1 MGVKRILTI
10 AGSDSG
16 GGAGIQA
23 DLKTI
28 TVLGGFGM
36 SVITA
41 LTAQNTLGV
50 QGIYDIPENFVEKQF
65 DSVATD
71 IGIDAA
77 KTGMLSNS
85 RIIKKIAEKIREYK
99 IDILVVDPVM
109 VAKGGALLIEDEA
122 RQSLMEEL
130 LPLAF
135 VITPNIPEAEVLS
148 KIKISSVDDMKKSA
162 KIIHG
167 LGAKN
172 VVVKGGHLAGDAI
185 DILYDGKRFHE
196 FISERIDTKNTHGT
210 GCTYS
215 AAIATFLA
223 KEEKGEKGTNGE
235 KGESVLKAVKMAKEY
250 ITEALRFSLCL
261 GRGHGPTNH
270 FAPILR
276 DSQRYACILDL
287 EKAVERIKAE
297 KCGNI
302 IPEVQSNFGY
312 AVPYA
317 RKPDDIAA
325 IPGRIVKIG
334 EDVCTFKDPAFGAS
348 RHIAGMILTA
358 MKYNKDFR
366 CAMNIRFSEDIINIC
381 RDLGYVI
388 DSFDRADEPEDI
400 KAKEGSSLKW
410 GADCVFSRHDTI
422 PDIIFDR
429 GDVGKEAMIR
439 VFGKHPDEV
448 AEKVLTISKN
458 LK

>member
-1 MGVKRILTI
+1 MNLKRILTI

-50 QGIYDIPENFVEKQF
+50 QGIYGVPEHFVEKQF

-77 KTGMLSNS
+77 KTGMLANS
-85 RIIKKIAEKIREYK
+85 RIIKAIAEKIREYK
-99 IDILVVDPVM
+99 IDMLVVDPVM
-109 VAKGGALLIEDEA
+109 VAKGGAPLIENEA
-122 RQSLMEEL
+122 KQSLVEEL

-172 VVVKGGHLAGDAI
+172 VVVKGGHLSGDAI
-185 DILYDGKRFHE
+185 DILYDGKKFHE

-223 KEEKGEKGTNGE
+223 KGKSVL
-235 KGESVLKAVKMAKEY
+235 ESVRMAKEY
-250 ITEALRFSLCL
+250 ITDALRFSLHI
-261 GRGHGPTNH
+261 GSGHGPTNH

-276 DSQRYACILDL
+276 ESQRYTCILDL
-287 EKAVERIKAE
+287 KKAVEKIKAE

-317 RKPDDIAA
+317 QKPDDIAA
-325 IPGRIVKIG
+325 IPGRIIRIG
-334 EDVCTFKDPAFGAS
+334 KDACTLKDPAFGAS
-348 RHIAGMILTA
+348 QHIANIILTA
-358 MKYNKDFR
+358 MKYNPDFR
-366 CAMNIRFSEDIINIC
+366 CAMNIRFSEDILNIC
-381 RDLGYVI
+381 SESGYEI
-388 DSFDRADEPEDI
+388 DSFDRSDEPKEI
-400 KAKEGSSLKW
+400 KAKEGSSLEW
-410 GADCVFSRHDTI
+410 GTDSILSSRDTI

-429 GDVGKEAMIR
+429 GDIGKEPMIR
-439 VFGKHPDEV
+439 ILGRNPDDV
-448 AEKVLTISKN
+448 VEKALTISKK

>member
-1 MGVKRILTI
+1 MSLKRILTI

-28 TVLGGFGM
+28 IVLGGFGM

-50 QGIYDIPENFVEKQF
+50 QGIYEVPENFVEKQF

-77 KTGMLSNS
+77 KTGMLANS
-85 RIIKKIAEKIREYK
+85 RIIKAIAEKIKEYK

-109 VAKGGALLIEDEA
+109 VAKGGAPLIEDEA
-122 RQSLMEEL
+122 KQSLIEEL

-172 VVVKGGHLAGDAI
+172 VVVKGGHLSGDAV
-185 DILYDGKRFHE
+185 DILYDGKKFHE
-196 FISERIDTKNTHGT
+196 FVSERIDTKNTHGT

-223 KEEKGEKGTNGE
+223 KGKSVF
-235 KGESVLKAVKMAKEY
+235 ESVKMAKEY
-250 ITEALRFSLCL
+250 ITDALRFSLCL
-261 GRGHGPTNH
+261 GKGHGPTNH

-276 DSQRYACILDL
+276 DSQRYACITDL
-287 EKAVERIKAE
+287 KKAVGKIKAE

-312 AVPYA
+312 ALPYA
-317 RKPDDIAA
+317 LTEDDVAA
-325 IPGRIVKIG
+325 IPGRIIKVG
-334 EDVCTFKDPAFGAS
+334 VDVCTFKDPAFGAS

-358 MKYNKDFR
+358 MKYNSEFR
-366 CAMNIRFSEDIINIC
+366 CAMNIRFSKDILSIC
-381 RDLGYVI
+381 RKLSYSI
-388 DSFDRADEPEDI
+388 DHFNRADEPEDI

-410 GADCVFSRHDTI
+410 GTDSVFSRLDTI
-422 PDIIFDR
+422 PDIIFDF
-429 GDVGKEAMIR
+429 GDVGKEPMIR

-458 LK
+458 MK

>member
-1 MGVKRILTI
+1 MGLNRILTI

-50 QGIYDIPENFVEKQF
+50 QGIYEVPENFVEKQF

-77 KTGMLSNS
+77 KTGMLANS
-85 RIIKKIAEKIREYK
+85 RIIKAIAGKIREYK

-109 VAKGGALLIEDEA
+109 VAKGGAPLIENEA
-122 RQSLMEEL
+122 KQSLIEEL

-148 KIKISSVDDMKKSA
+148 KIKICSVDDMKKSA
-162 KIIHG
+162 KIIHN

-185 DILYDGKRFHE
+185 DILYDGKTFHE

-215 AAIATFLA
+215 AAIATILA
-223 KEEKGEKGTNGE
+223 NKKP
-235 KGESVLKAVKMAKEY
+235 VLEAVKTAKKY
-250 ITEALRFSLCL
+250 ITDALRFSLCL
-261 GRGHGPTNH
+261 GRGYGPTNH

-276 DSQRYACILDL
+276 DSQRYTCIRDL
-287 EKAVERIKAE
+287 KKAVEKIKTE

-312 AVPYA
+312 ALPYSWTA
-317 RKPDDIAA
+317 DDVAA
-325 IPGRIVKIG
+325 IPGRIIRVG
-334 EDVCTFKDPAFGAS
+334 EDARTLCDPAFGAS

-358 MKYNKDFR
+358 MKYNNDFR

-381 RDLGYVI
+381 RKLGYVI
-388 DSFDRADEPEDI
+388 DHFDRADEPEDI

-410 GADCVFSRHDTI
+410 GTDSVFSRRDTI
-422 PDIIFDR
+422 PDIIFDL
-429 GDVGKEAMIR
+429 GDVGKEPMIR
-439 VFGKHPDEV
+439 IFGKHPDEV
-448 AEKVLTISKN
+448 AEKALAISKN